1 MIKVRYRTE
10 LNLKTDWDM
19 KKYIVFDSRN
29 IEVGRFESE
38 LDVIQG
44 LRLPIKSTDY
54 VRLASRG
61 VIKRLNGY
69 KIVSVETS
77 NL

>member
-1 MIKVRYRTE
+1 
-10 LNLKTDWDM
+10 M

-29 IEVGRFESE
+29 NEVGRFETE
-38 LDVIQG
+38 QEVLQG

-54 VRLASRG
+54 VRLCCTG

-69 KIVSVETS
+69 KIVTA
-77 NL
+77 

>member
-1 MIKVRYRTE
+1 MIKVRHRTE
-10 LNLKTDWDM
+10 LNSNTLKQIRNM
-19 KKYIVFDSRN
+19 RKYIVFDSRN
-29 IEVGRFESE
+29 MEVGRYETE

-54 VRLASRG
+54 VLLCCKG

-69 KIVSVETS
+69 KIVSE
-77 NL
+77 N

>member
-1 MIKVRYRTE
+1 
-10 LNLKTDWDM
+10 M

-29 IEVGRFESE
+29 LEVGRFETE

-54 VRLASRG
+54 VLLCCKG

-69 KIVSVETS
+69 KIVRE
-77 NL
+77 

>member
-1 MIKVRYRTE
+1 
-10 LNLKTDWDM
+10 M

-29 IEVGRFESE
+29 NIVGRYETE
-38 LDVIQG
+38 QDVLQG

-54 VRLASRG
+54 VRLACKG

-69 KIVSVETS
+69 KIVSVD
-77 NL
+77 

>member
-1 MIKVRYRTE
+1 
-10 LNLKTDWDM
+10 M

-29 IEVGRFESE
+29 NIVGRYETE
-38 LDVIQG
+38 QDVLQG

-54 VRLASRG
+54 VRLACKG

-69 KIVSVETS
+69 RLE
-77 NL
+77 LA

>member
-1 MIKVRYRTE
+1 MR
-10 LNLKTDWDM
+10 
-19 KKYIVFDSRN
+19 KYIVFDSRN
-29 IEVGRFESE
+29 MEVGRYETE

-44 LRLPIKSTDY
+44 LRLPIKSIDY
-54 VRLASRG
+54 VRLCCKG

>member
-1 MIKVRYRTE
+1 
-10 LNLKTDWDM
+10 M
-19 KKYIVFDSRN
+19 KKYIVFDSWNN
-29 IEVGRFESE
+29 IVGRYETE

-54 VRLASRG
+54 IILCCKG

-69 KIVSVETS
+69 KIVSE
-77 NL
+77 

>member
-1 MIKVRYRTE
+1 
-10 LNLKTDWDM
+10 M
-19 KKYIVFDSRN
+19 KKYIVFDCRN
-29 IEVGRFESE
+29 NEVGRYESE

-44 LRLPIKSTDY
+44 LRLPIKSIDY
-54 VRLASRG
+54 VRLCCKG

>member
-1 MIKVRYRTE
+1 
-10 LNLKTDWDM
+10 M
-19 KKYIVFDSRN
+19 KKYIVFDSWN
-29 IEVGRFESE
+29 NEVGRYETE

-54 VRLASRG
+54 VMLCCKG

-69 KIVSVETS
+69 KIVSD
-77 NL
+77 N

>member
-1 MIKVRYRTE
+1 
-10 LNLKTDWDM
+10 M

-29 IEVGRFESE
+29 MEVGRYETE

-54 VRLASRG
+54 VGLAVRG

-69 KIVSVETS
+69 KIVSV
-77 NL
+77 N

>member
-1 MIKVRYRTE
+1 
-10 LNLKTDWDM
+10 M

>member
-1 MIKVRYRTE
+1 
-10 LNLKTDWDM
+10 M

-29 IEVGRFESE
+29 IEVGRYETE

-54 VRLASRG
+54 VRLCCKG

-69 KIVSVETS
+69 KIVSD
-77 NL
+77 N

>member
-1 MIKVRYRTE
+1 
-10 LNLKTDWDM
+10 M

-29 IEVGRFESE
+29 NIVGRYETE
-38 LDVIQG
+38 QDVLQG

-54 VRLASRG
+54 VLLCCKG

>member
-1 MIKVRYRTE
+1 MIKVRHRTE
-10 LNLKTDWDM
+10 LNSNTLKQIRNM
-19 KKYIVFDSRN
+19 RKYIVFDSRN
-29 IEVGRFESE
+29 MEVGRYETE

-54 VRLASRG
+54 VRLCCKG

-69 KIVSVETS
+69 KIVRV
-77 NL
+77 N

>member
-1 MIKVRYRTE
+1 
-10 LNLKTDWDM
+10 M
-19 KKYIVFDSRN
+19 KKYIVFDSWN
-29 IEVGRFESE
+29 NTVGRFETE
-38 LDVIQG
+38 QDVLQG

-54 VRLASRG
+54 VRLACKG

-69 KIVSVETS
+69 KIVSED

>member
-1 MIKVRYRTE
+1 MREVRHRTE
-10 LNLKTDWDM
+10 LKIKTDWDM

-29 IEVGRFESE
+29 NEIGRFESE
-38 LDVIQG
+38 QDVIQG

-54 VRLASRG
+54 VLLCCKG

-69 KIVSVETS
+69 KIVSV
-77 NL
+77 N

>member
-1 MIKVRYRTE
+1 MR
-10 LNLKTDWDM
+10 
-19 KKYIVFDSRN
+19 KYIVFDSRN
-29 IEVGRFESE
+29 NEVGRFETE

-44 LRLPIKSTDY
+44 LRLPIKSIDY
-54 VRLASRG
+54 VRLCCKG

>member
-1 MIKVRYRTE
+1 
-10 LNLKTDWDM
+10 M

-29 IEVGRFESE
+29 NEVGRYETE

-54 VRLASRG
+54 VGLAVRG

>member
-1 MIKVRYRTE
+1 
-10 LNLKTDWDM
+10 M
-19 KKYIVFDSRN
+19 KKFVVFDSWN
-29 IEVGRFESE
+29 NEVGRYETE

-54 VRLASRG
+54 VRLCCKG

-69 KIVSVETS
+69 KIVSD
-77 NL
+77 N

>member
-1 MIKVRYRTE
+1 
-10 LNLKTDWDM
+10 M
-19 KKYIVFDSRN
+19 KRYIVFDSRN
-29 IEVGRFESE
+29 NEVGRYETE

-54 VRLASRG
+54 VRLCCKG

-69 KIVSVETS
+69 KIVSE
-77 NL
+77 

>member
-1 MIKVRYRTE
+1 
-10 LNLKTDWDM
+10 M

-29 IEVGRFESE
+29 IEVGRYETE
-38 LDVIQG
+38 QDVLQG
-44 LRLPIKSTDY
+44 LRLPIKSIDY

-69 KIVSVETS
+69 KIVSE
-77 NL
+77 